1 MKYVFDYE
9 SMTELLNNF
18 YNLTAA
24 RYCLYDVN
32 FNIICSCGEDTQFC
46 DMITKKKKDHMLCRE
61 DDQKHFR
68 QIAQNSSPHTPYI
81 YRCHCG
87 VINVLYPIYD
97 DNLCGYILF
106 GQILDDSSIE
116 DQWQLA
122 LLGLSENSESSI
134 SAYREAFFHLPRYS
148 SRQILSTAKLLEA
161 CASYIKIRGLTPP
174 VYQSDEEQLISI
186 IHKKF
191 AEPLTLDY
199 IAKEMCISKSK
210 LCGIATKQNTT
221 VFSMINEYRVR
232 IAAETLA
239 CSNRSI
245 AEIAQSVGISDY
257 NYFTRLFK
265 KITGSTPSDYRN
277 KINRHRQ

>member
-1 MKYVFDYE
+1 MKYTFDYE

-24 RYCLYDVN
+24 RYCLYDTS
-32 FNIICSCGEDTQFC
+32 FNIICSCGADSQFC
-46 DMITKKKKDHMLCRE
+46 EMITKKKKDHTLCRE
-61 DDQKHFR
+61 DDHKHFH
-68 QIAQNSSPHTPYI
+68 QISQNSSQCAPYI

-97 DNLCGYILF
+97 DDNLCGYILF
-106 GQILDDSSIE
+106 GQILDDSNID

-122 LLGLSENSESSI
+122 LSGLSEHFESGL
-134 SAYREAFFHLPRYS
+134 SAYREAFYRLPRYS

-161 CASYIKIRGLTPP
+161 CASHIKIRGLTPP
-174 VYQSDEEQLISI
+174 VYQSDEEQLLSI

-199 IAKEMCISKSK
+199 IAREMCISKSK

-221 VFSMINEYRVR
+221 VFSMINEYRIR
-232 IAAETLA
+232 IASEALA

-245 AEIAQSVGISDY
+245 AEIGQSVGISDY

-265 KITGSTPSDYRN
+265 KITGSTPSDYRIRY
-277 KINRHRQ
+277 KQM